1 MAWLSELVRVD
12 RTAPPTLRLRPED
25 AQAVF
30 HTISGRFH
38 LHKAQGVGELK

>member
-12 RTAPPTLRLRPED
+12 RTAPPTLRLRP
-25 AQAVF
+25 QAVF

-38 LHKAQGVGELK
+38 LHKAQGVGELE